1 VVAPTGVPEFRP
13 RAPVGG
19 AFRAIYPAGKRI
31 VTTRPETSPGAWAV
45 STAAR
50 GESTN
55 MLARDT
61 RTGGFP
67 PPRLVR
73 FTEPAADRGGF
84 WIRPGH
90 RLMNTFLG
98 G

>member
-1 VVAPTGVPEFRP
+1 MAPTGVPEFRP

-73 FTEPAADRGGF
+73 FTEPAAGPSPAQARG
-84 WIRPGH
+84 P
-90 RLMNTFLG
+90 
-98 G
+98 